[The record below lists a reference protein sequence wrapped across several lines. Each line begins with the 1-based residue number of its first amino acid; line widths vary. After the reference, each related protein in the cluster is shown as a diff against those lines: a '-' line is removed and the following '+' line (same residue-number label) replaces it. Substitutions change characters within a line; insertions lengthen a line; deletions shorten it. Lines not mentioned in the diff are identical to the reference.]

1 MVTIMHIEELLDI
14 EDHGERDRQ
23 LRRYLAPY
31 SAEIGVDGAEK
42 MALVV
47 LLNLTL
53 KRDRVE
59 SLCDEGLARQLLSDE
74 GHGFDPIDPDTFS
87 RLGL

>member
-1 MVTIMHIEELLDI
+1 MVTIVHIEELLDI

-42 MALVV
+42 IL
-47 LLNLTL
+47 
-53 KRDRVE
+53 RRE
-59 SLCDEGLARQLLSDE
+59 
-74 GHGFDPIDPDTFS
+74 IDPSKHADLLANIKTEF
-87 RLGL
+87 

>member
-1 MVTIMHIEELLDI
+1 MITVQPIYLHGDDNAYRGACWTLRIMV
-14 EDHGERDRQ
+14 ERDRQ

-31 SAEIGVDGAEK
+31 SAEAGVDGAEK

-59 SLCDEGLARQLLSDE
+59 SLCDEGLP
-74 GHGFDPIDPDTFS
+74 GNF
-87 RLGL
+87 